1 MNNEIMQ
8 KLRRIWPKGA
18 LDKSGESNF
27 CEMMRRVDPR
37 LQWIRCE
44 CHSIKKKKTHTQQ
57 LQVIPSINSTVKWR
71 RWGKVWEVVFVFQ
84 AAITNYFKLD
94 DLKQQPII
102 LSQFWRPEV

>member
-37 LQWIRCE
+37 LQRIRCL
-44 CHSIKKKKTHTQQ
+44 TP
-57 LQVIPSINSTVKWR
+57 VIESKEATGPGCIQPKD
-71 RWGKVWEVVFVFQ
+71 GKD
-84 AAITNYFKLD
+84 I
-94 DLKQQPII
+94 II
-102 LSQFWRPEV
+102 LSP